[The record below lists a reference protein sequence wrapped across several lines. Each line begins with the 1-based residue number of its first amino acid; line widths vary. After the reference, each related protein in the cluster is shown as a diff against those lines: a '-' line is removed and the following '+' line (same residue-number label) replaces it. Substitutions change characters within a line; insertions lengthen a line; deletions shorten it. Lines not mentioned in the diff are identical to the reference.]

1 MQYVKNHFQKRVRQ
15 LRDSMDFLGLHFLLT
30 VVAIEHLLQGFVFG
44 GGTGGVVGIPF
55 LFLMRSFGTLTAS
68 RIQVLRTISVSPWT
82 LKPIFGII
90 SDVFYIRGYNKI
102 PYILVT
108 LVWAILACLLIVF
121 TWPLSP
127 IVSTMLFF
135 VLFLQI
141 AVADLLLE
149 AKYTHK
155 VKDRPDVN
163 PDLMSFVHF
172 CTASGQLVSLVL
184 TGLLVPVMP
193 LKYLYLI
200 PILPFCIT
208 LYPVAKNWLE
218 DEPYN
223 WLDHVTTLREE
234 VVNGTKKRVVRWTP
248 LVNACDSR
256 LWYHRGDQP
265 SGPDIPL
272 FGLDVEKIKKNWRIF
287 LLGLIIVAIALIT
300 NVMGLLN
307 VPLVYLFV
315 FSVLSGPLMIV
326 AFFALVDRRIAMI
339 QTFTIIQNMCSVPL
353 EGALFFFFTDNAEA
367 YPEGPHFSDRFYIT
381 GIGIIAA
388 LLYIGGIALYN
399 MFMTDW
405 KFRNILLTTN
415 AIYVLVSLP
424 NIALFLRWN
433 KAWGIP
439 DQLFVLSTEALQV
452 LINTWT
458 NMPLVVIMNQLCP
471 KGVEATSYALL
482 AGCSNLGYA
491 LSQYQGAFIL
501 DVLGIRP
508 MGLPGESAQFD
519 NLWIAGVI
527 SVFLP
532 LFPLCAVNFLIPDG
546 AQTDNIIA
554 RVEDSDDED
563 NNQAVPREMGGNDEG
578 DEVDY
583 QTPSYSTSYT
593 TTSSE
598 DGDADDD
605 RYRLTLNRVVN
616 ELIQ

>member
-1 MQYVKNHFQKRVRQ
+1 M
-15 LRDSMDFLGLHFLLT
+15 RDSMDFLGLHFLLT